1 MRVAARG
8 AVQARGALHWATR
21 GRGARARAVR
31 RLLATWRHVA
41 RAVRRARV
49 QLHLAARYRKHRV
62 QFAAFVALAHHGL
75 TAYVSAHRLAH
86 ACLRWAGPPPSRAG
100 QAQSPPLRTGQAQDG
115 AQRGAQRGVPP
126 AWGAWETGSACSEPV
141 E

>member
-1 MRVAARG
+1 MEADAGKQLTPLVTLTL
-8 AVQARGALHWATR
+8 ALA
-21 GRGARARAVR
+21 
-31 RLLATWRHVA
+31 LAPT
-41 RAVRRARV
+41 
-49 QLHLAARYRKHRV
+49 LTLTLA
-62 QFAAFVALAHHGL
+62 LTLTLSPAHHGL

-100 QAQSPPLRTGQAQDG
+100 QAQSPPLRAGQAQDGAKDG
-115 AQRGAQRGVPP
+115 AQRGAQRGVPA

>member
-1 MRVAARG
+1 M
-8 AVQARGALHWATR
+8 
-21 GRGARARAVR
+21 
-31 RLLATWRHVA
+31 
-41 RAVRRARV
+41 

-86 ACLRWAGPPPSRAG
+86 ACLRWAGPPPSLAGQAHSPPFRTSSG
-100 QAQSPPLRTGQAQDG
+100 QAQSPPLRTVQAQHG
-115 AQRGAQRGVPP
+115 AQQGVQHGAQHGAQQHGAQQGTQRGVPQGAQRGVPP